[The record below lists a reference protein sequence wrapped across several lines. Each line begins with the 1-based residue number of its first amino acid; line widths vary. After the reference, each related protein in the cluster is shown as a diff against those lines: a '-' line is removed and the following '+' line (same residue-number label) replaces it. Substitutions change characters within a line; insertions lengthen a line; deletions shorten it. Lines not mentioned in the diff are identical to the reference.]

1 MCLVQCSLTSASLVL
16 AELVET
22 ALTSF
27 PKFGTFHAIITS
39 DVFPYHF
46 SLLSSGTQMT
56 QMLDTV
62 SRVPEAL
69 FISLFSLISLSV
81 V

>member
-1 MCLVQCSLTSASLVL
+1 MRCSLTSASLGL

-22 ALTSF
+22 AFTSF
-27 PKFGTFHAIITS
+27 PKFGTFHAIITL

-62 SRVPEAL
+62 SQVPEAL
-69 FISLFSLISLSV
+69 FIFLFSLIFLSV